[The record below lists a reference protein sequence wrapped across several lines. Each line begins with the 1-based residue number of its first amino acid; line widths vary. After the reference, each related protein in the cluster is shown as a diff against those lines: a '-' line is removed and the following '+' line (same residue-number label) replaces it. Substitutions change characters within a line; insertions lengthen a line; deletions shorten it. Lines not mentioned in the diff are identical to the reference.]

1 MLLLTTYNLKPGADT
16 QKFRDW
22 SRDIDMLACLAKPV
36 CHRFETYTIVSD
48 DPSQPTTVVEWVD
61 VTSLE
66 EWNTATSAPD
76 HAAIMT
82 QWNEFAEEDSVVS
95 RVCESVSAA

>member
-1 MLLLTTYNLKPGADT
+1 MLVLTTYNLKPGADV
-16 QKFRDW
+16 QKFRAW
-22 SRDIDMLACLAKPV
+22 SRDVDMPACLAKPV
-36 CHRFETYTIVSD
+36 CHRFDTYTIPSN

-66 EWNTATSAPD
+66 EWDKATSASD
-76 HAAIMT
+76 HAAIMA

-95 RVCESVSAA
+95 RVCESVSAS